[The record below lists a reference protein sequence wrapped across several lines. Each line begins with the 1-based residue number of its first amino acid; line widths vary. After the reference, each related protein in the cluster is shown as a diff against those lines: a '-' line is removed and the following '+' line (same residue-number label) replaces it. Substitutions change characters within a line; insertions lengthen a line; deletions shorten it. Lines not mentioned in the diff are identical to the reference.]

1 MNHQEPLLSRKEI
14 ENAFRLL
21 GERLAKRGIVAD
33 IYVFGGAAMAL
44 AYDARRATRDI
55 DAIFEPHGIVLE
67 EAKKVAEILHLAP
80 WWLNDQASSYIS
92 TKKDENSPTVF
103 EHSGLRVS
111 AASGE
116 HILAMKLLAGRRR
129 DNDDIS
135 FLIKMLGLRDVQSV
149 LQICESV
156 FPDEPIPARSKL
168 MLEDILA
175 NI

>member
-1 MNHQEPLLSRKEI
+1 MNPMDPLLTRRDI

-21 GERLAKRGIVAD
+21 GDGLAKRGVIAD
-33 IYVFGGAAMAL
+33 IYVIGGAAMAL

-67 EAKKVAEILHLAP
+67 EAKKVAQALRLAP
-80 WWLNDQASSYIS
+80 WWLNDQASAYIS
-92 TKKDENSPTVF
+92 TKKDEKSPTVF
-103 EHSGLRVS
+103 EHAGLRVS

-129 DNDDIS
+129 DNHDIS
-135 FLIKMLGLRDVQSV
+135 FLIKLLELQDVDSV
-149 LQICESV
+149 LAICESV
-156 FPDEPIPARSKL
+156 FPDETIPERSKL
-168 MLEDILA
+168 ILEDIFS